1 MGSRA
6 ARARRADAADRRPGS
21 VIKRAPAR
29 ACHHRH
35 CHRAGHARTGHAGRA
50 GQWLRTVRGD
60 AAKLR
65 QQLCASRPQGHAPAH
80 QRTRRAIPAGQRRR
94 GRPDRESDGPAMIR
108 LLIVDDHEMVREGL
122 KAILVSEP
130 DFSIVGEAASAEQA
144 LELTERLQP
153 DIALVDIRLPGTNG
167 IELCR
172 IINERYPQTAVII
185 LTTFTDESL
194 VAQCIQA
201 GARGFIVKDIERL
214 DLKRSIRAVARGEA
228 AIDTKVAAS
237 VLAQLRRNPLS
248 SEASPSPDRLSSQQL
263 VILRLIAQGLSSRE
277 IATQL
282 YLSENTVKGYVQEI
296 LHRLGVKN
304 RTEAVM
310 VAVKQG
316 WL

>member
-1 MGSRA
+1 
-6 ARARRADAADRRPGS
+6 
-21 VIKRAPAR
+21 
-29 ACHHRH
+29 
-35 CHRAGHARTGHAGRA
+35 
-50 GQWLRTVRGD
+50 
-60 AAKLR
+60 
-65 QQLCASRPQGHAPAH
+65 
-80 QRTRRAIPAGQRRR
+80 
-94 GRPDRESDGPAMIR
+94 MIH

-122 KAILVSEP
+122 KAILVAEQ
-130 DFSIVGEAASAEQA
+130 DFQIVGEAANAEQA
-144 LELTERLQP
+144 LELIERLHPQV
-153 DIALVDIRLPGTNG
+153 ALVDIRLPGTNG

-172 IINERYPQTAVII
+172 VVNERYPETAVII

>member
-1 MGSRA
+1 
-6 ARARRADAADRRPGS
+6 
-21 VIKRAPAR
+21 
-29 ACHHRH
+29 
-35 CHRAGHARTGHAGRA
+35 
-50 GQWLRTVRGD
+50 
-60 AAKLR
+60 
-65 QQLCASRPQGHAPAH
+65 
-80 QRTRRAIPAGQRRR
+80 
-94 GRPDRESDGPAMIR
+94 MIR

-122 KAILVSEP
+122 KAILVADP
-130 DFSIVGEAASAEQA
+130 DFAIVGEAANAEQA
-144 LELTERLQP
+144 LELIGSLQP

-172 IINERYPQTAVII
+172 MANERYPETAVII

-201 GARGFIVKDIERL
+201 GARGFIVKDIERF

-228 AIDTKVAAS
+228 AIDTKVTAS
-237 VLAQLRRNPLS
+237 VLAQLRRSPPAEPTSVPDQLS
-248 SEASPSPDRLSSQQL
+248 AQQL
-263 VILRLIAQGLSSRE
+263 VILRLVAQGLPSRE

>member
-1 MGSRA
+1 
-6 ARARRADAADRRPGS
+6 
-21 VIKRAPAR
+21 
-29 ACHHRH
+29 
-35 CHRAGHARTGHAGRA
+35 
-50 GQWLRTVRGD
+50 
-60 AAKLR
+60 
-65 QQLCASRPQGHAPAH
+65 
-80 QRTRRAIPAGQRRR
+80 
-94 GRPDRESDGPAMIR
+94 MIH

-130 DFSIVGEAASAEQA
+130 DFSIVGDAANVEQA
-144 LELTERLQP
+144 LELIELLHP

-172 IINERYPQTAVII
+172 MMTERYPETAVII

-201 GARGFIVKDIERL
+201 GARGFIVKDIERF

-228 AIDTKVAAS
+228 AIDTKVAAA
-237 VLAQLRRNPLS
+237 VLAQLRRNAHQ
-248 SEASPSPDRLSSQQL
+248 SEPASPPDLLSAQQL
-263 VILRLIAQGLSSRE
+263 VILRLVAQGLSSRE

-296 LHRLGVKN
+296 LHRLSVKN